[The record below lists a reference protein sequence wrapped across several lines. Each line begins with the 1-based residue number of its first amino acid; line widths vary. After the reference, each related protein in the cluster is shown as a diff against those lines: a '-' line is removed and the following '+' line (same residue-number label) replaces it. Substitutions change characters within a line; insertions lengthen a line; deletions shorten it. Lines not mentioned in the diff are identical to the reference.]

1 MAMRV
6 QNKTKKSTGGIRNT
20 NRGSTG
26 AYSGDA
32 YHDDGSDDEGAIS
45 LAAIKNKYKKG
56 GAVMPSKG
64 YLIFFI
70 LTHFVLI
77 FYIALKCSIN
87 VFLY

>member
-20 NRGSTG
+20 SRAAG

-56 GAVMPSKG
+56 GAAIPSKG
-64 YLIFFI
+64 YLILITLYYKTCLNI
-70 LTHFVLI
+70 L
-77 FYIALKCSIN
+77 
-87 VFLY
+87 

>member
-20 NRGSTG
+20 SRAAG

-56 GAVMPSKG
+56 GAAIPSKG
-64 YLIFFI
+64 YLIFITLYYKTCLNI
-70 LTHFVLI
+70 L
-77 FYIALKCSIN
+77 
-87 VFLY
+87 